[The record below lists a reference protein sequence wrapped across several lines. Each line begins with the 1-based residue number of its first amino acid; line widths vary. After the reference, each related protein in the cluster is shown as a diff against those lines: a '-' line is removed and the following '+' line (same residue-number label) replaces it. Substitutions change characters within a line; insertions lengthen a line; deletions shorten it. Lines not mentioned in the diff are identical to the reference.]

1 MTGTFIMKGL
11 RGAWESELTLQH
23 CGTESINDQQ
33 NDIDIS
39 IED

>member
-1 MTGTFIMKGL
+1 MKGL

-33 NDIDIS
+33 NDTDIS